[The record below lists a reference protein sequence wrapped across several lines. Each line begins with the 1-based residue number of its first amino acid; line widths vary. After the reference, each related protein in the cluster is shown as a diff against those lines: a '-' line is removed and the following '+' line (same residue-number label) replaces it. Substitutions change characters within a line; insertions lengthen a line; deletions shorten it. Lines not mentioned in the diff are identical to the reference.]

1 MPAPRPAR
9 QPGSPAP
16 FFDAAAGRG
25 LLAAEAGAMARALAA
40 MPALPWLWVGAAG
53 APRPALDRPRGVLLH
68 SAGSAPAGATRYAG
82 DLHCALPWP
91 IASDSI
97 GMVLVQHAA
106 EESFDAQRLLDECAR
121 VLVPGGTL
129 WLSVLNPFSPY
140 RGRWW
145 RRGLHVRGLGA
156 WQARLRRSGLVA
168 DSLSV
173 QWLGPYWRV
182 DRHDSGVA
190 AMDRLRAGVAITVTK
205 RVHAAVPR
213 QPLRRLRLATQ
224 RGIVVDPTLD
234 QAWSTRRE
242 MSR

>member
-1 MPAPRPAR
+1 MAAAGGAG
-9 QPGSPAP
+9 QAGNG
-16 FFDAAAGRG
+16 AAGRG
-25 LLAAEAGAMARALAA
+25 GSAPPAPARPP
-40 MPALPWLWVGAAG
+40 PAWPEVPAFG
-53 APRPALDRPRGVLLH
+53 APLPALDRPRGVLLH
-68 SAGSAPAGATRYAG
+68 SAGSATAG
-82 DLHCALPWP
+82 DTRDAGDHHCALPWP

-106 EESFDAQRLLDECAR
+106 EEAFDAQRLLDECAR

-224 RGIVVDPTLD
+224 RGIVVDATLD